1 MAQRSVKK
9 LSPWLQHVVSST
21 EPGDVCL
28 VCVPPAG
35 GAAGAYWAWTQWLP
49 PYIDLLLVQ
58 PPGREDRYAEP
69 PEWTLDQ
76 LRRQFA
82 DVLTSL
88 PSVPYYVLGHSM
100 GGLVGT
106 HIATWLAPVRDLRHL
121 IVSSYRPDPSESRFS
136 RVFPDGKIDK
146 VDLGQFA
153 ALSGISIEK
162 WRRLPAEFQES
173 LTRRWYADL
182 ALSAELPV
190 PSGQVLDCPVTA
202 WHGDRDFMTDDEMTA
217 WSKLTSGTC
226 EVQSWPGGHDYLF
239 AQPSPV
245 RERLIE
251 LVDLG
256 LRG

>member
-1 MAQRSVKK
+1 M
-9 LSPWLQHVVSST
+9 VSGT
-21 EPGDVCL
+21 QPGDACL

-35 GAAGAYWAWTQWLP
+35 GAAGAYWTWTQWLP
-49 PYIDLLLVQ
+49 PNIDLLLVQ
-58 PPGREDRYAEP
+58 PPGREDLYAEP

-76 LRRQFA
+76 LHDQFTQALA
-82 DVLTSL
+82 DL
-88 PSVPYYVLGHSM
+88 PDVPYHVLGHSM
-100 GGLVGT
+100 GSLVGT
-106 HIATWLAPVRDLRHL
+106 HIATWLAPVRDLRRL

-136 RVFPDGKIDK
+136 RVFPGGKIDEI
-146 VDLGQFA
+146 DMAEFA
-153 ALSGISIEK
+153 ALSGIGVEE
-162 WRRLPAEFQES
+162 WRRLPAEFQEP

-190 PSGQVLDCPVTA
+190 PSEPVLDCPVTA
-202 WHGDRDFMTDDEMTA
+202 WLGDRDFMTDGEMTA

-239 AQPSPV
+239 ARPSPV

-251 LVDLG
+251 LIDPG